1 MVASDSIVNVGVST
15 LNFPQLIFSF
25 GGAPEYPPYDGLDS
39 VIWANHDQRFTSI
52 PTSCLSIGTTQIG
65 KSPDMPPPT

>member
-1 MVASDSIVNVGVST
+1 MELNALYLSIIASSMSGRTIDASDSITNVGVSK

-39 VIWANHDQRFTSI
+39 DI
-52 PTSCLSIGTTQIG
+52 
-65 KSPDMPPPT
+65 

>member
-1 MVASDSIVNVGVST
+1 MSGRTIDASDSITNVGVSK

-39 VIWANHDQRFTSI
+39 DI
-52 PTSCLSIGTTQIG
+52 
-65 KSPDMPPPT
+65 